1 METIAK
7 VFSKREFICPASPVK
22 SEQIA
27 HLLWMI
33 YPLLCHAA
41 VPLKSE
47 LFHRMAQG
55 DLTFSLVPGY
65 SSLWLFH
72 FFFFFFPREKMFPL
86 YFCFLHLEQKKDA
99 LKADAQLVCVCVCVC
114 RLIQYVNVG
123 VFFNRSTE
131 IFILSQ

>member
-27 HLLWMI
+27 HLLWMV
-33 YPLLCHAA
+33 YTLLCHAA

-65 SSLWLFH
+65 SSLWLFS
-72 FFFFFFPREKMFPL
+72 FFFSQRENVPIVFLFSAFRTEKR
-86 YFCFLHLEQKKDA
+86 CFE
-99 LKADAQLVCVCVCVC
+99 
-114 RLIQYVNVG
+114 G
-123 VFFNRSTE
+123 
-131 IFILSQ
+131 